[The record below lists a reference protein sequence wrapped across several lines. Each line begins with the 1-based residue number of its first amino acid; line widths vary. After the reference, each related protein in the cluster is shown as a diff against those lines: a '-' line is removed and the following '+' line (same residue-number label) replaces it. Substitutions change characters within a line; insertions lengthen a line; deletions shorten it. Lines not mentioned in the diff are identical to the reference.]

1 MTTQTEGVS
10 MPGCQA
16 LLVFFECLER
26 AMSNA
31 YDGGAGFTTQPP
43 PAKAVAT
50 FFSANRETCAG
61 WVARLR
67 LAVMQLAFYTGDYA
81 CVVRNAQETLQ
92 RLVAGKRAD
101 APDWEGEFL
110 KVVILTAVA
119 MVRVG
124 SHEALSGMYVW
135 CVENACRRLPW
146 LKDFVGLV
154 QNKTEWG
161 TASLCKTVKTLAEG
175 SESLKKYDSA
185 SISVINREL
194 YSGFLASCD
203 FANYKEW
210 MSQYREAFFSR
221 ICRI

>member
-1 MTTQTEGVS
+1 
-10 MPGCQA
+10 
-16 LLVFFECLER
+16 
-26 AMSNA
+26 MSNA

-81 CVVRNAQETLQ
+81 CVVRNAQETLR
-92 RLVAGKRAD
+92 RLVAGKRAG

-135 CVENACRRLPW
+135 CVENAGRRLPW

-194 YSGFLASCD
+194 YLGFLASCD